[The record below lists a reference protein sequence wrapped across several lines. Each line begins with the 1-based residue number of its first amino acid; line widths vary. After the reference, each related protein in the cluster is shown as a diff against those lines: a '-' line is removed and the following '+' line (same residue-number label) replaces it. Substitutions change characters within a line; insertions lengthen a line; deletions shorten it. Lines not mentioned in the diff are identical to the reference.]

1 MPISYPI
8 SSPTSYVA
16 PPAVGF
22 ADADGNGVL
31 VAGQA
36 PLPVATVRGEA
47 PAPLAGV
54 TTQSLVAGPYAPL
67 TGAPLH
73 LELSGTWSGSV
84 ELQRSTDGGTTR
96 SGLTA
101 GGMPWARFEGNANEV
116 VWEEGERAAT
126 FYLDIVL
133 ASGTLTYRLSQ

>member
-1 MPISYPI
+1 MPTSYPI

-16 PPAVGF
+16 PIADAF
-22 ADADGNGVL
+22 ADAAGNVVL
-31 VAGQA
+31 VSDEA
-36 PLPVATVRGEA
+36 PFPAATVRGEA

-67 TGAPLH
+67 SGAPLH
-73 LELSGTWSGSV
+73 LELSGTWSGRV
-84 ELQRSTDGGTTR
+84 ELQRSTDGGATR
-96 SGLTA
+96 RSLTA
-101 GGMPWARFEGNANEV
+101 GGMPWAHFEGNANEV

-133 ASGTLTYRLSQ
+133 ATGTLT